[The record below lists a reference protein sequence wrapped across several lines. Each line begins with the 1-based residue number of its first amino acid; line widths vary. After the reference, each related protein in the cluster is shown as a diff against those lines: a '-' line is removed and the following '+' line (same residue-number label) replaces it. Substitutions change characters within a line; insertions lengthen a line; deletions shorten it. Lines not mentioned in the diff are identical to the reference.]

1 MKLFVLNGPNL
12 NMLGK
17 RDERQYGSDTL
28 EDIEDMLIEAFPD
41 HEMTF
46 FQSNVEGE
54 LVNAIQ
60 SLVDGD
66 SEFDGLIAN
75 FGGYTHTSV
84 AIRDALE
91 LLEIPVV
98 EVHLSNIHAREEFRS
113 KSITGEMADGIITGF
128 GKHSYLLGV
137 YAMERLHSSDRSQRP
152 EG

>member
-1 MKLFVLNGPNL
+1 MKLFILNGPNL

-17 RDERQYGSDTL
+17 RDAEQYGSFTL
-28 EDIEDMLIEAFPD
+28 EDIEHMLIDTFPD

-60 SLVDGD
+60 SLVDED
-66 SEFDGLIAN
+66 SSFEGVIAN

-91 LLEIPVV
+91 ILEIPVV
-98 EVHLSNIHAREEFRS
+98 EVHLSNIHAREEFRETS
-113 KSITGEMADGIITGF
+113 LTGAMAKGIITGF
-128 GKHSYLLGV
+128 GKHSYVLGV
-137 YAMERLHSSDRSQRP
+137 YAMERLLGEGP
-152 EG
+152 ES